1 MICVHD
7 IIDVLNAY
15 FKEKNVINEQN
26 GTIFTSY

>member
-15 FKEKNVINEQN
+15 FKKKTVINEQN